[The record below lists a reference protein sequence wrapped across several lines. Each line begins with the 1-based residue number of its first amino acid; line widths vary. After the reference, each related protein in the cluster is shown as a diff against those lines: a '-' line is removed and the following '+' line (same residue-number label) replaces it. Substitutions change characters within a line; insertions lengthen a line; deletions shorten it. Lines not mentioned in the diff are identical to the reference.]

1 MRKLL
6 FGAAILL
13 LAWAGLV
20 VPLPLAVTAPAPA
33 LGASDVIAL
42 DNDLRGELPDHVHL
56 TVVRVQSATLA
67 RAAGALIVEEQELTF
82 LPALLPPDVDPEQFE
97 QFQRQLFDESIRAA
111 LAVGLEAAGLEV
123 TIDGDGARIV
133 ATVPGTP
140 GAAAFEPD
148 DVITSVE
155 GRDIDLASE
164 LVALLGDRQ
173 AGEQVDVTVRRDGD
187 EFTRTVEL
195 VPLEGEVARVG
206 LGVLV
211 TTVDLQIDSPAE
223 AELIADG
230 RIGGPSAGLMLA
242 LGAYDAA
249 TEDTLA
255 GGRVIAGTGTIDL
268 AGNVGPV
275 DGIAAKVRGALL
287 VDAEV
292 FVVPD
297 SQIEQ
302 ARAVAPPELEVVGVA
317 TLQDAIDALTDR

>member
-6 FGAAILL
+6 LVAAVVL
-13 LAWAGLV
+13 LAWAALV

-33 LGASDVIAL
+33 LAVPEVIAL
-42 DNDLRGELPDHVHL
+42 EDDLRGELPDHVHL
-56 TVVRVQSATLA
+56 TVVRVESATLV
-67 RAAGALIVEEQELTF
+67 RAAGALIIEEQELTF
-82 LPALLPPDVDPEQFE
+82 LPALLPPEMDQEQFE
-97 QFQRQLFDESIRAA
+97 RFQQQLFDESVRAA

-123 TIDGDGARIV
+123 AIDGDGARIV
-133 ATVPGTP
+133 DTVPGTP
-140 GAAAFEPD
+140 GAEAFEPD
-148 DVITSVE
+148 DVIIGID
-155 GRDIDLASE
+155 GRGIGLASE
-164 LVALLGDRQ
+164 LVALLGDRR
-173 AGEQVDVTVRRDGD
+173 AGEQVRVTVRRDGG
-187 EFTRTVEL
+187 ELTRTVEL
-195 VPLEGEVARVG
+195 APLEGEVARVG

-223 AELIADG
+223 AEMIADG

-249 TEDTLA
+249 TPEVLG

-275 DGIAAKVRGALL
+275 DGIAAKVHGALL

-297 SQIEQ
+297 VQIEQ
-302 ARAVAPPELEVVGVA
+302 ARDAAPPELEVVGVA
-317 TLQDAIDALTDR
+317 TLQDAIDALDD